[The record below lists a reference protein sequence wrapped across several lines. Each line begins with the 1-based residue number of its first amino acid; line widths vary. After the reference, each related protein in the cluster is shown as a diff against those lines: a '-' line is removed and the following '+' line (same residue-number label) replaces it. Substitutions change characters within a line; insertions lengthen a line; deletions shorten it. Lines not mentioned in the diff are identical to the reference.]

1 MAAFQLI
8 AGHPDEA
15 KRYLEIYFDGI
26 YQDQIDERGEQP
38 FEVHR
43 SRTYH
48 YRAYGAA
55 GKLLNDCT
63 LEMMLIRSQQP

>member
-15 KRYLEIYFDGI
+15 KRYLGIYFDGI
-26 YQDQIDERGEQP
+26 YQNQIDARGEQP
-38 FEVHR
+38 FEVLR

-55 GKLLNDCT
+55 GMQLIVRSLKVKLT
-63 LEMMLIRSQQP
+63 RF